1 MTDLTA
7 LTSLQDLKL
16 NRAFAHLDVDGDGQV
31 EREDVLALGARLL
44 IGFGEAPTS
53 TKGRD
58 LLATLEGMWD
68 SLLDELDVGREGRLT
83 TDDFRDGMA
92 GAFVHG
98 GDYAPVLGAA
108 LDAIARLCDTD
119 DDGRIGLDEL
129 RTLHDAFGLDEGAA
143 IVAMARL
150 DLDGSGRITTA
161 ELAEAAREFY
171 TSDDPEALGN
181 WLFGSLER
189 PGSNP
194 FDDIEGID
202 DIELVDDE
210 TEGGSRESISRSR
223 L

>member
-16 NRAFAHLDVDGDGQV
+16 NRAFAHLDVDGDGQI

-58 LLATLEGMWD
+58 LIASLDGLWDTLLA
-68 SLLDELDVGREGRLT
+68 ELDLGREGRLT

-98 GDYAPVLGAA
+98 GDYEPVLGAA
-108 LDAIARLCDTD
+108 VGAVARLCDTD
-119 DDGRIGLDEL
+119 DDGEVGLDDL

-143 IVAMARL
+143 IVALARL
-150 DLDGSGRITTA
+150 DLNGSGRITTA
-161 ELAEAAREFY
+161 ELSEAAREFY
-171 TSDDPEALGN
+171 TSEDADALGN

-194 FDDIEGID
+194 FDDGD
-202 DIELVDDE
+202 DSS
-210 TEGGSRESISRSR
+210 TWP
-223 L
+223 